1 MFTFFTFLIL
11 SLRAGMKVLPSE
23 SRPGQG
29 VSVNDFCILTWGLD
43 CDLTAHYKLSL
54 TLSPPALPSPPPPDA
69 AHPGHGSQISP
80 RFSFKFNSRP
90 QLRLSCRGRGQTQAR
105 KQALDENYENLTLLL
120 MKSHI
125 RLHASWIIIS
135 SDFHGKD
142 ETLQT
147 ASRFLR

>member
-11 SLRAGMKVLPSE
+11 TLRAGMKVLPSK

-29 VSVNDFCILTWGLD
+29 VPVSDFCILTWGLD
-43 CDLTAHYKLSL
+43 C
-54 TLSPPALPSPPPPDA
+54 TLQAVINAFTPALPGPPPPDA
-69 AHPGHGSQISP
+69 AHPGPGSQISP